1 MTAGQTLRWA
11 RRKKGLTQRAVAL
24 AAGVPQPSVARIES
38 GKVTP
43 RADTLE
49 SLLAVCG
56 YSMQPAPLLGEGIDR
71 TAIRE
76 RLASSPLERLRLATS
91 AAAGLTELREAAS
104 R

>member
-1 MTAGQTLRWA
+1 MAPGQILRWA
-11 RRKKGLTQRAVAL
+11 RRKKGLSQRSLAA

-56 YSMQPAPLLGEGIDR
+56 YSLQPTPRLGEGIDR
-71 TAIRE
+71 TGIRD
-76 RLASSPLERLRLATS
+76 RLRRSPLERLQLAS
-91 AAAGLTELREAAS
+91 AAAAGLAELRGAAS